1 MPHHFPPLFCCA
13 TSLLVAS
20 CSSSVSTSA
29 DGSCTYLITE
39 PRMKQFFTDCCG
51 ARASARVGGV
61 GRRRARWAGGRAA
74 GADARGAHH
83 VRIIL
88 DVVHAH
94 VEQLDVQVLVHRVQ
108 RAAHRQVVLQLD
120 DDLLAD
126 ERLEEGVEELRGGGG
141 GVRGA
146 RVGRRR
152 GRRAAGDAGGSGGV
166 RRGRWA
172 VGDAAARRGALTIA
186 ASDARAARRRVSSA
200 RELRFSAA
208 AVPWEPAPR
217 RRCSRFCSSARA
229 PRVVDSSM
237 LSALLRLR
245 SACRCRGGA
254 VVAFHPSALPSNASD
269 GSRTSPRSSK
279 LRSSTRVGE

>member
-1 MPHHFPPLFCCA
+1 MR
-13 TSLLVAS
+13 
-20 CSSSVSTSA
+20 
-29 DGSCTYLITE
+29 G
-39 PRMKQFFTDCCG
+39 
-51 ARASARVGGV
+51 
-61 GRRRARWAGGRAA
+61 
-74 GADARGAHH
+74 GAHH

-126 ERLEEGVEELRGGGG
+126 ERLEEGVEELRAGGG
-141 GVRGA
+141 GVRCA

-186 ASDARAARRRVSSA
+186 ASDARRLASS
-200 RELRFSAA
+200 
-208 AVPWEPAPR
+208 
-217 RRCSRFCSSARA
+217 
-229 PRVVDSSM
+229 
-237 LSALLRLR
+237 
-245 SACRCRGGA
+245 
-254 VVAFHPSALPSNASD
+254 
-269 GSRTSPRSSK
+269 
-279 LRSSTRVGE
+279 

>member
-1 MPHHFPPLFCCA
+1 MR
-13 TSLLVAS
+13 
-20 CSSSVSTSA
+20 
-29 DGSCTYLITE
+29 G
-39 PRMKQFFTDCCG
+39 
-51 ARASARVGGV
+51 
-61 GRRRARWAGGRAA
+61 
-74 GADARGAHH
+74 GAHH

-126 ERLEEGVEELRGGGG
+126 ERLEEGVEELRAGGG

-172 VGDAAARRGALTIA
+172 VGNAAARRGA
-186 ASDARAARRRVSSA
+186 
-200 RELRFSAA
+200 
-208 AVPWEPAPR
+208 
-217 RRCSRFCSSARA
+217 
-229 PRVVDSSM
+229 
-237 LSALLRLR
+237 
-245 SACRCRGGA
+245 
-254 VVAFHPSALPSNASD
+254 ALPS
-269 GSRTSPRSSK
+269 
-279 LRSSTRVGE
+279 LRATLRATRVRLA

>member
-1 MPHHFPPLFCCA
+1 MR
-13 TSLLVAS
+13 
-20 CSSSVSTSA
+20 
-29 DGSCTYLITE
+29 G
-39 PRMKQFFTDCCG
+39 
-51 ARASARVGGV
+51 
-61 GRRRARWAGGRAA
+61 
-74 GADARGAHH
+74 GAHH

-126 ERLEEGVEELRGGGG
+126 ERLEEGVEELRACGG
-141 GVRGA
+141 GVRCA

-152 GRRAAGDAGGSGGV
+152 GQRAAGDAGGSGGD

-186 ASDARAARRRVSSA
+186 ASDARARS
-200 RELRFSAA
+200 RELRGELSVRRRG
-208 AVPWEPAPR
+208 AVPW
-217 RRCSRFCSSARA
+217 RRCTRFCSSARA

-245 SACRCRGGA
+245 STCRCRGGA
-254 VVAFHPSALPSNASD
+254 VVAFHPSALPSNASA

>member
-1 MPHHFPPLFCCA
+1 MR
-13 TSLLVAS
+13 
-20 CSSSVSTSA
+20 
-29 DGSCTYLITE
+29 G
-39 PRMKQFFTDCCG
+39 
-51 ARASARVGGV
+51 
-61 GRRRARWAGGRAA
+61 
-74 GADARGAHH
+74 GAHH

-126 ERLEEGVEELRGGGG
+126 ERLEEGVEELRACGG
-141 GVRGA
+141 GVRCA

-186 ASDARAARRRVSSA
+186 ASDARRLASS
-200 RELRFSAA
+200 
-208 AVPWEPAPR
+208 
-217 RRCSRFCSSARA
+217 
-229 PRVVDSSM
+229 
-237 LSALLRLR
+237 
-245 SACRCRGGA
+245 
-254 VVAFHPSALPSNASD
+254 
-269 GSRTSPRSSK
+269 
-279 LRSSTRVGE
+279 

>member
-1 MPHHFPPLFCCA
+1 MR
-13 TSLLVAS
+13 
-20 CSSSVSTSA
+20 
-29 DGSCTYLITE
+29 G
-39 PRMKQFFTDCCG
+39 
-51 ARASARVGGV
+51 
-61 GRRRARWAGGRAA
+61 
-74 GADARGAHH
+74 GAHH

-126 ERLEEGVEELRGGGG
+126 ERLEEGVEELRACGG
-141 GVRGA
+141 GVRCA

-152 GRRAAGDAGGSGGV
+152 GRRAAGDAGGTAMIGAGGG
-166 RRGRWA
+166 RRATR
-172 VGDAAARRGALTIA
+172 RRGA
-186 ASDARAARRRVSSA
+186 ARSPSRRATRVRVARD
-200 RELRFSAA
+200 RELRRASRGYQRLVLYHGSMVARRK
-208 AVPWEPAPR
+208 R
-217 RRCSRFCSSARA
+217 RRCTRFCSSARA

-237 LSALLRLR
+237 LSARLRLR